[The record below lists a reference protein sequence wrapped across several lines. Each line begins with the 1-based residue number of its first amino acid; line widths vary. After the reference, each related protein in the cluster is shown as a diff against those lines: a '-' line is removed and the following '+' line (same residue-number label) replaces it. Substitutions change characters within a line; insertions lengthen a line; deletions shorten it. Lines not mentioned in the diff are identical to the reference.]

1 MNRTAGASTGWAA
14 FAIRRTL
21 VPVVVNRA
29 SVHLHVVPEFSPGLE
44 GVVAAQT
51 AISEVDGANGRLIYR
66 GGYLI
71 EDLAP
76 VVEFEEV
83 AYLLWYGELPNKT
96 QLDAL
101 CKQMAAARRLNKPA
115 YGALMATDPATDP
128 MDVLRT
134 VVSAQGST
142 ETLAKPT
149 LEEAIALTAVF
160 PTIVAASYRRRQGQ
174 EVVDP
179 RNDLS
184 HSANLL
190 WMMEGSE
197 PDAQRVH
204 SVDSYLVMLA
214 DHGLNASTFAA
225 RVVASTGSDLTSS
238 VVGAIG
244 ALKGAAHGG
253 ATFAART
260 MLDKIGSADNA
271 EKWLREA
278 HARHERFAGFGH
290 RVYRTYDP
298 RAKILRE
305 MARTA
310 APDLYRTA
318 ARTEELA
325 LQILHEAH
333 PERPNATNVD
343 FWASVVL
350 TGAGIPKEMFTCL
363 FATSRVAGWTA
374 HVLEALSDLRI
385 IRPASEWTGPEAGKK
400 PLAIAKR

>member
-1 MNRTAGASTGWAA
+1 M
-14 FAIRRTL
+14 
-21 VPVVVNRA
+21 VVNRA
-29 SVHLHVVPEFSPGLE
+29 SVHLHLVPEFSPGLE

-51 AISEVDGANGRLIYR
+51 AVSEVDGANGRLIYR

-76 VVEFEEV
+76 AVNYEEV
-83 AYLLWYGELPNKT
+83 AHLLWNGDLPDRAE
-96 QLDAL
+96 LDAL
-101 CKQMAAARRLNKPA
+101 RKQMTAARALNKA
-115 YGALMATDPATDP
+115 GRGALLATEPATDP

-134 VVSAQGST
+134 VVSAQGARK
-142 ETLAKPT
+142 TLVKPA
-149 LEEAIALTAVF
+149 LEEAVALTAVF
-160 PTIVAASYRRRQGQ
+160 PTIVAAAYRRRQGRDI
-174 EVVDP
+174 VDP
-179 RNDLS
+179 RDDLS

-190 WMMEGSE
+190 WMMEGKE
-197 PDAQRVH
+197 PDVERVH
-204 SVDSYLVMLA
+204 WVDSYLVLLA

-225 RVVASTGSDLTSS
+225 RVIASTGSDLTSA
-238 VVGAIG
+238 VVGAVG

-260 MLDKIGSADNA
+260 MLDKIGSAGNA

-278 HARHERFAGFGH
+278 HERHERFAGFGH

-310 APDLYRTA
+310 APELHATA

-343 FWASVVL
+343 FWAAVVL
-350 TGAGIPKEMFTCL
+350 TGAGIPKDLFTCL

-374 HVLEALSDLRI
+374 HVLESLTDLRI
-385 IRPASEWTGPEAGKK
+385 IRPASVWTGPEPGKK
-400 PLAIAKR
+400 PAVIAKR